1 MSNDSLSDT
10 GLPSDV
16 NTEKSI
22 LGAIILNPEL
32 LTQALA
38 ILETSDFYSGSHKQ
52 IFNAMVSLRQSGSP
66 VDKVTLPSFLND
78 RKELEQVGGFTYLA
92 SLTDCVSQTDNIE
105 YYCRII
111 KHKAIEREVITLL
124 HHGITELVDGEQELA
139 VILERV
145 RSKLTKINV
154 DGDTGEAVTGVYDTL
169 DDLFNAQIEEP
180 EPILFGLHRGEVA
193 GLFAVTNYGKSTLL
207 YNTVLSIAAGQ
218 RLWPLAPIVPK
229 PLRILYID
237 SESPAARSRADLKT
251 MIRAIPDSKSARKN
265 ISIVLDGSIN
275 GVPLNLS
282 KPVHFKWL
290 VARAKK
296 HKADLV
302 IIDTAASAFELQ
314 DENSNAEVT
323 RRVMNPLKQL
333 AREVNCAVI
342 FTHHIGKANET
353 QSGEAAY
360 KGRGASAFGA
370 LSRTTFNIEK
380 DAKKGPEY
388 AVLSC
393 SKIKGQPFEPVLM
406 KLNHDTRWFDTCSD
420 NPSAK
425 LEPPTPHEIANF
437 VKHQTEAGT
446 AKICEHFRTRAAKR
460 TIEGRIT
467 EAKHLRL
474 IEKPNQKATWRFR
487 KSENGAFSDSV
498 ETPEEST
505 DDGFPQSANPIRDCG
520 NADTSSNGGFKSKIA
535 YCPNCGK
542 PGLPYTFCS
551 HCESFISASKQENEQ

>member
-1 MSNDSLSDT
+1 MQRDPFSEP
-10 GLPSDV
+10 GLPSDE
-16 NTEKSI
+16 NTEKSV

-32 LTQALA
+32 LTQAFA

-66 VDKVTLPSFLND
+66 IDNVTLPSFLND
-78 RKELEQVGGFTYLA
+78 RKALEQVGGFTYLA
-92 SLTDCVSQTDNIE
+92 SLSDGVSQTDNIE

-124 HHGITELVDGEQELA
+124 NHGISELIDGEQEFS

-145 RSKLTKINV
+145 LSKLAKINAS
-154 DGDTGEAVTGVYDTL
+154 GDKNEAVTGVYDTL
-169 DDLFNAQIEEP
+169 DDLFSAQIEEP

-207 YNTVLSIAAGQ
+207 YNTVLSVAAGQ
-218 RLWPLAPIVPK
+218 ILWPLAPIVPK

-251 MIRAIPDSKSARKN
+251 MIRAIPNSKLSRKN

-275 GVPLNLS
+275 GAPLNLS
-282 KPVHFKWL
+282 KPAHFKWL
-290 VARAKK
+290 VTRAKK

-380 DAKKGPEY
+380 DAKKGPKY

-406 KLNHDTRWFDTCSD
+406 KLNRDTRWFEICSD
-420 NPSAK
+420 NPSARP
-425 LEPPTPHEIANF
+425 EPPTSHEIADF
-437 VKHQTEAGT
+437 VKDRTEART
-446 AKICEHFRTRAAKR
+446 SDICEHFKQRAAKR
-460 TIEGRIT
+460 TIESRIT
-467 EAKHLRL
+467 EAERLGL
-474 IEKPNQKATWRFR
+474 IEKPNKKAPWRFR
-487 KSENGAFSDSV
+487 KGKNSDSNDGG
-498 ETPEEST
+498 ETPKEST
-505 DDGFPQSANPIRDCG
+505 DEGFPQSASPIRDCG
-520 NADTSSNGGFKSKIA
+520 NAETASNGGSESRIV

-542 PGLPYTFCS
+542 PGLSNDYCSQCETFLRKNS
-551 HCESFISASKQENEQ
+551 